1 MFNYSLTVQSSN
13 QKLGLDVSAITS
25 DRRTCPNRCPLKN
38 NGCYAEFGPLAIHFR
53 KVSSGERGN
62 DWDTLVDQVNA
73 LPKGRKI
80 RFFQAGDCPSKK
92 ENSEDIDG
100 QAMSKMA
107 DVIKKKGHI
116 TWGYSHKKLT
126 PKNVKILKESA
137 AKGLV
142 INASADSLKEADE
155 FVAKGLPTVVTVPS
169 DFKSGT
175 LTPKG
180 NKVIICPQQTKEN
193 VTCSSCLLCQKSGR
207 SCVVG
212 FMVHGAKKNKLD
224 ERLKAE

>member
-13 QKLGLDVSAITS
+13 QKLGLDVSTITS
-25 DRRTCPNRCPLKN
+25 DRKTCPPSCPLKN
-38 NGCYAEFGPLAIHFR
+38 NGCYADFGPLRLHWA
-53 KVSSGERGN
+53 KVSTGERGN

-73 LPKGRKI
+73 LPRGRKI

-107 DVIKKKGHI
+107 DVVKKKGHI
-116 TWGYSHKKLT
+116 TWGYSHKKMT

-137 AKGLV
+137 SKGLI

-155 FVAKGLPTVVTVPS
+155 FMAKGLPTVVTVPS

-175 LTPKG
+175 MTSEG
-180 NKVIICPQQTKEN
+180 NKVIICPQQTREGT
-193 VTCSSCLLCQKSGR
+193 TCSSCLLCQKSNR

-212 FMVHGAKKNKLD
+212 FIVHGVKKNAIDK
-224 ERLKAE
+224 RLKSE